1 MTTSEV
7 AQRSIEIPLHDSDEV
22 IEVSLD
28 QLPDGHEVLSILQQE
43 NCPLHIW
50 VTLALEYYRQEKETD
65 FVQILEAAKNE
76 ITNQKQQPQSHQQQ
90 TKEQRQHENDQ
101 MRCLD
106 TLAAYYVK
114 CGYKEKRGQKK
125 RENFTQATLLYTHAD
140 KIMMYDLNHLL
151 GRAYF
156 CLLEGDKMDQAEA
169 QFNFVLNQMPN
180 NIPALLGRACI
191 SFNKK
196 DYRSALN
203 LYKRAL
209 KNCPENSASIRVGMA
224 NCFAKLNKLEKAE
237 LSFNRAIQIDPKC
250 VGALVGLAILE
261 LNQKRNESIRNG
273 VTKLSHAYQSD
284 PQNPMVL
291 NHLANHFFFKKDY
304 QRVRQLAMH
313 ALNYTENEAM
323 RSESCYHLA
332 RAHHA
337 ERDYEEAFRY
347 YYQATHLAPEKFV
360 LPHFGLGQMYL
371 ARSDFT
377 NASDCFEKILK
388 VHPNDH
394 ESMKIL
400 ASIYAESSE
409 IEKRDKARE
418 YLKKVTQHDI
428 HDIDSWI
435 QLAEILEGVELQGAL
450 DAYLTAS
457 KLIRETHGVDTPVEI
472 LNNMGSLYYRLNN
485 YEESKRCFEMGI
497 QNADMAREAE
507 PGYYNSILVTMRYN
521 LARVC
526 EASFEFDKA
535 ETLYKE
541 ILREHPKYV
550 DCVLR
555 LGCMARDRGQIYN
568 ASDWFKDALEINQ
581 NNPDAWT
588 MIGNLHS
595 AKQEWR
601 PGQKKFERILHNSS
615 TANDSYAMISLGNIW
630 LQTLYIPTRD
640 KDREKRHQTRALQV
654 YKTVLKNDQRN
665 IWAANGVGCVLAHK
679 NYLNE
684 ARDIFAQVREATA
697 DFPDVWLNIAHIYVE
712 QKQYIPAVQMYENC
726 LKKFYKYNNVEVLTY
741 LARAL
746 VKGNRLKE
754 AHNAL
759 LNARRVSPHDLTLMY
774 NVSLVQQKLAHETLK
789 DENSTLTPVLQA
801 IDQLKIAQKTFTWL
815 AENGDPSRI
824 DLNQSSQ
831 EARQCSDYLSQSTY
845 HEIRA
850 RKKDEEEQFIR
861 RKQDEERK
869 KLREKQMYEE
879 QERRRKDEERR
890 QFERKKREEFV
901 RNCNLLAVNETQE
914 KAERQRLS
922 GNKKRP
928 KQVGEE
934 EEFINDTHDLISNTE
949 KQKKRMKKHTGG
961 DDENERIAPKKKE
974 RKPPRKRKV
983 RDNVSGSDEENDA
996 PKPKKKL
1003 KERKTKVK
1011 ITVSDDEN
1019 DDNMQQEQETD
1030 ELEGNEDEINENED
1044 EDDDPKDKKR
1054 SKKKPRQNDSSGRY
1068 KSKATISSSESE
1080 NEDNAKKTPNEEESG
1095 NEGQEKADDDDDE
1108 VEQNEQEDEEEQQP
1122 SEDEGD
1128 NSQVENENSPLN
1140 GDEEQEQA
1148 DEQADEQEQDDVQQD
1163 DENEDQDQNDE
1174 AAEDE
1179 NDETPQESRVEDLE
1193 ISDED

>member
-1 MTTSEV
+1 MTTSKTT
-7 AQRSIEIPLHDSDEV
+7 QRSIEIPLHDSDEV

-28 QLPDGHEVLSILQQE
+28 QLPVLGQEVLSILQQE

-50 VTLALEYYRQEKETD
+50 VTLALEYYRQGKETD

-76 ITNQKQQPQSHQQQ
+76 ITNQKQQQSHQQQQ

-101 MRCLD
+101 MKCLD

-169 QFNFVLNQMPN
+169 QFNFVLNQMQN

-191 SFNKK
+191 AFNKK

-209 KNCPENSASIRVGMA
+209 KNCPENSAGIRVGMA
-224 NCFAKLNKLEKAE
+224 NCFAKINKLEKAE

-273 VTKLSHAYQSD
+273 VTKLSRAYQID

-347 YYQATHLAPEKFV
+347 YYQATHFAPEKFV

-377 NASDCFEKILK
+377 NASDCFERILK

-400 ASIYAESSE
+400 ASIYCESSE
-409 IEKRDKARE
+409 IDKRDKARE
-418 YLKKVTQHDI
+418 YLKKVTQHDT

-435 QLAEILEGVELQGAL
+435 QLAEILEGVELQGSL
-450 DAYLTAS
+450 EAYLTAS
-457 KLIRETHGVDTPVEI
+457 KLIHETQEIDTPVEI

-485 YEESKRCFEMGI
+485 YEESKRCFEIGI
-497 QNADMAREAE
+497 QNADVARETE
-507 PGYYNSILVTMRYN
+507 PVYYNSILVTMRYN
-521 LARVC
+521 LARVY

-535 ETLYKE
+535 ETLYKD

-555 LGCMARDRGQIYN
+555 LGCMTRDRGQIYN

-581 NNPDAWT
+581 SNPDAWT

-601 PGQKKFERILHNSS
+601 PGQKKFERILHNTS

-630 LQTLYIPTRD
+630 LQTLYIPTKD

-789 DENSTLTPVLQA
+789 DENSTLAPVLQA

-815 AENGDPSRI
+815 SENGDPSRI

-850 RKKDEEEQFIR
+850 RKKDEQEQLIR

-869 KLREKQMYEE
+869 KLREKQLFEE
-879 QERRRKDEERR
+879 QERHRKDEERR
-890 QFERKKREEFV
+890 QLETEKRQEFV
-901 RNCNLLAVNETQE
+901 KRNMNLLTANEAQE
-914 KAERQRLS
+914 KTEKQRPS
-922 GNKKRP
+922 GNKKRAR
-928 KQVGEE
+928 QADDE
-934 EEFINDTHDLISNTE
+934 EEFINDTQDLISNIE
-949 KQKKRMKKHTGG
+949 KQKKRMKKPTGG
-961 DDENERIAPKKKE
+961 DDTNENITPKKKE

-983 RDNVSGSDEENDA
+983 HDDVLDGDAENYEPKRKKTKEKNRKKVKITMSDEENDD
-996 PKPKKKL
+996 
-1003 KERKTKVK
+1003 V
-1011 ITVSDDEN
+1011 
-1019 DDNMQQEQETD
+1019 QQEEEID
-1030 ELEGNEDEINENED
+1030 DLEENEDEIDMIND
-1044 EDDDPKDKKR
+1044 EDDDTEDRKK
-1054 SKKKPRQNDSSGRY
+1054 SKKKQSQNRTKRATPSKPPRQSDLSGRY

-1080 NEDNAKKTPNEEESG
+1080 DENNEKKTPIEQESDNET
-1095 NEGQEKADDDDDE
+1095 QEQVIDEKEDD
-1108 VEQNEQEDEEEQQP
+1108 QNEQEGEDEDETQIENENPSASEDEEQQ
-1122 SEDEGD
+1122 
-1128 NSQVENENSPLN
+1128 QVDDQEEEN
-1140 GDEEQEQA
+1140 
-1148 DEQADEQEQDDVQQD
+1148 V
-1163 DENEDQDQNDE
+1163 DQDQND
-1174 AAEDE
+1174 DE
-1179 NDETPQESRVEDLE
+1179 LSENENEKASHESRIEDLVV
-1193 ISDED
+1193 SDED